1 MSETACEAVR
11 AGETVDEAVLEDG
24 AVSELGSA
32 VEFVFDA
39 GAVRQPASWAFEL
52 LEVAVLMV
60 LEGLGVGQSLLV

>member
-1 MSETACEAVR
+1 M
-11 AGETVDEAVLEDG
+11 LEDE

-32 VEFVFDA
+32 AEFVFGA

-60 LEGLGVGQSLLV
+60 LEGPGVVQSPLV